1 MEYFSE
7 NLKETQEI
15 GKNLAE
21 EIKKRRIFIIKGDL
35 GAGKTTL
42 VQGFAKGLGI
52 SQKVNSPTFI
62 LMNKYSLKKNKF
74 LYHLDLYRINKK
86 KELESLDIKEVINN
100 KNNIVMIEWPEKI
113 KDILPKDTVYIE
125 MKVLEENKRKII
137 IKYGE

>member
-62 LMNKYSLKKNKF
+62 LMNKYPFKKNKF

>member
-1 MEYFSE
+1 MEYLSE

-21 EIKKRRIFIIKGDL
+21 EFGKRRIFTIKGDL

-42 VQGFAKGLGI
+42 VQGFAKGLGVSKRI
-52 SQKVNSPTFI
+52 NSPTFI
-62 LMNKYSLKKNKF
+62 LMNKYPLKKNKF

-100 KNNIVMIEWPEKI
+100 KNNIVIIEWPEKI
-113 KDILPKDTVYIE
+113 KNLLPQDTIYIE
-125 MKVLEENKRKII
+125 MKVLQENKRKII
-137 IKYGE
+137 IKYGK

>member
-52 SQKVNSPTFI
+52 TQKVNSPTFI
-62 LMNKYSLKKNKF
+62 LMNKYPLKKNKF

-86 KELESLDIKEVINN
+86 KELESLDIKELINN
-100 KNNIVMIEWPEKI
+100 KNNIVIIEWPEKI
-113 KDILPKDTVYIE
+113 KDILPKDTVCIE